1 MPIPAII
8 YAIGEVAIA
17 AGAWAWRG
25 YQAYETAQT
34 ALEAAEMAKSIAKSK
49 AEVKQKI
56 AEIIE
61 NMTNEIDAKSATFA
75 LVDAGG
81 DSTVSRRGEEN
92 KTWKKYIERKL
103 PFRPAI
109 SLVCMM
115 AKDAPITVPRR
126 IRKKIPGGTVETTID
141 VMLKQTTASIMFET
155 IDSLLDW
162 KCPLKAEP
170 NYNPKSKAAYL
181 GTPPTRPQRLSS
193 IFPFWPR
200 PRGSLAPDLVIVE
213 YRQKPF
219 EIDNVF
225 AAVEI
230 KFPGDWVKEKQ
241 MQEYVELM
249 TPKTGSDKDKIGR
262 ERVALMRVPEDC
274 VKVASKDK
282 NEASKGKQTEQP
294 PGKPN
299 KGKGTR
305 K

>member
-61 NMTNEIDAKSATFA
+61 SMTNEIDAKSATFA

-92 KTWKKYIERKL
+92 KTWKKYIERKV

-109 SLVCMM
+109 SRVCMM

-170 NYNPKSKAAYL
+170 NYNSQSKAAYL

-230 KFPGDWVKEKQ
+230 KFPGDWVQQKQ
-241 MQEYVELM
+241 MDDYVRLM
-249 TPKTGSDKDKIGR
+249 TPKTGEGTKDIGE

-274 VKVASKDK
+274 AKKDK
-282 NEASKGKQTEQP
+282 NEESKGKQTEQQ

-299 KGKGTR
+299 R
-305 K
+305 NRRRN